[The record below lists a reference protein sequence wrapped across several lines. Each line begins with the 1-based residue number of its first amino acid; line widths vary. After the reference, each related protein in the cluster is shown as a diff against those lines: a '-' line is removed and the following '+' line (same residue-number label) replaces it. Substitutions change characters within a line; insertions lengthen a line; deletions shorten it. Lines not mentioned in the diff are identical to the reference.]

1 MHSVQSTQSRAQHT
15 FAQSPQANIQR
26 AVFNRSHGYKTTFS
40 EGYLVPVFIDEVLPG
55 DTFNLRM
62 NAFARL
68 ATPIYPIMDNIYL
81 ESFFFFVPNRLVW
94 DHWENFNGA
103 QKTGPSQSTDYVLPT
118 MTSPCGGVL
127 TGTVGDYMGI
137 PIKVAGL
144 EFQSLPFRAFN
155 LIYNE
160 WFRDENLQNALVV
173 DLDDGPDT
181 YSDYSTVPR
190 RGKRHDYFTSC
201 LPWPQKINDG
211 TVVEIP
217 LGTSAPVILNSAD
230 SGFATWVNSASHAL
244 ATGPSNITTAVT
256 SAYATT
262 ALGETVVLNPGS
274 SLIAD
279 LTTATAA
286 TINQLRQSFQM
297 QKLFEHDARGGTR
310 YTEIIRSH
318 FNVISPDARLQRPE
332 YLGGGS
338 TMINISPVAQTSPP
352 TGTDSTPPGQDNT
365 PQGNLAAFGTAH
377 AVGHG
382 FTKSFTEHG
391 HIIGIISSR
400 ADLNYQQ
407 GMFRMWSRSTR
418 YDFFW
423 PSLSHIGE
431 QEVLNQEIFAQGTSA
446 DTNVF
451 GYQERYAEY
460 RYKPGLITGLFRS
473 DATGTLDSWHLA
485 QDFSSLPTL
494 GSTFI
499 VENAPMARIEAVT
512 NSYDFLFDSFF
523 DLKCVRPMSLY
534 GVPGWVDH
542 F

>member
-1 MHSVQSTQSRAQHT
+1 
-15 FAQSPQANIQR
+15 
-26 AVFNRSHGYKTTFS
+26 
-40 EGYLVPVFIDEVLPG
+40 
-55 DTFNLRM
+55 
-62 NAFARL
+62 
-68 ATPIYPIMDNIYL
+68 
-81 ESFFFFVPNRLVW
+81 
-94 DHWENFNGA
+94 
-103 QKTGPSQSTDYVLPT
+103 
-118 MTSPCGGVL
+118 
-127 TGTVGDYMGI
+127 
-137 PIKVAGL
+137 
-144 EFQSLPFRAFN
+144 
-155 LIYNE
+155 
-160 WFRDENLQNALVV
+160 
-173 DLDDGPDT
+173 
-181 YSDYSTVPR
+181 
-190 RGKRHDYFTSC
+190 
-201 LPWPQKINDG
+201 
-211 TVVEIP
+211 
-217 LGTSAPVILNSAD
+217 
-230 SGFATWVNSASHAL
+230 
-244 ATGPSNITTAVT
+244 
-256 SAYATT
+256 
-262 ALGETVVLNPGS
+262 
-274 SLIAD
+274 
-279 LTTATAA
+279 
-286 TINQLRQSFQM
+286 M